1 MFKILNTMLKA
12 YQSPKYDTSFQFVP
26 EEVLGVSAAAAWT
39 ATFLVERWILAP
51 WSARLQIFFGPW
63 TEAAATAGTAGAGLA
78 PAITRLLLPAN
89 SPAAALPFE
98 RVRDPAV
105 DLAVA
110 TFLID
115 ILFPSL
121 SSPLRPAVC
130 SPRVPLGVPV
140 FFFTLKS
147 EK

>member
-1 MFKILNTMLKA
+1 M
-12 YQSPKYDTSFQFVP
+12 QV
-26 EEVLGVSAAAAWT
+26 
-39 ATFLVERWILAP
+39 R
-51 WSARLQIFFGPW
+51 
-63 TEAAATAGTAGAGLA
+63 LA